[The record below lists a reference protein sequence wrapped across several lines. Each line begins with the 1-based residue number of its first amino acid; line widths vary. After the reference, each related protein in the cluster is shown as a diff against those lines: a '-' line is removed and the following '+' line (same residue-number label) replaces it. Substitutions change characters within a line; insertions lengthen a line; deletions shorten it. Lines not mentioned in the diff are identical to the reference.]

1 MIQGGTAVRAPRPK
15 TIPGTMPPGYAPSGQ
30 GVLLAGPPGPRH
42 RPPQTRPVIQ
52 GGTAVRVGTG
62 SNARPHNP
70 LNAVGNLARPPAG
83 GGGNPVLG
91 PGGANGCPVGYHDT
105 QIAALQ
111 KVKEEGPGPLF
122 KFVYYTDILKD
133 YDIDKQVYVRV
144 ARSMIESVVLDGSKQ
159 FHVKTLAFFMNHV
172 EGQLF
177 VNTPTET
184 DYHKLKLIMA
194 IKSDTKTADVARQ
207 MFKNIDPKSF
217 PIHFLLYS
225 NWQVDE
231 SALMPKIASAGTTRR
246 LVRAYKLQDG
256 HDVRDEY

>member
-1 MIQGGTAVRAPRPK
+1 
-15 TIPGTMPPGYAPSGQ
+15 MPPGYSPSGSTGVYGK
-30 GVLLAGPPGPRH
+30 GVLN
-42 RPPQTRPVIQ
+42 RPPQTVPVIQ

-70 LNAVGNLARPPAG
+70 LNAVGNLSRPPAG

-184 DYHKLKLIMA
+184 DYHKLKLVMA
-194 IKSDTKTADVARQ
+194 IKSDTKTDDVARQ